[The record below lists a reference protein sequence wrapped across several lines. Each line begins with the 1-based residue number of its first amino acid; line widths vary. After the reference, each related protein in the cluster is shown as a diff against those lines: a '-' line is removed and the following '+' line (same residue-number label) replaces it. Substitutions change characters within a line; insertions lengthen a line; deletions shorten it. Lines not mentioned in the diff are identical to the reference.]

1 MFFQF
6 KSETLFRLK
15 LISDSIQVKLCQI
28 EKKKS
33 DTTEKASPIPGLL
46 SCKALGTV
54 WHYQLWSL
62 KHKSETT

>member
-6 KSETLFRLK
+6 KSETLYRLK

-28 EKKKS
+28 EKNKS

-46 SCKALGTV
+46 SCKSAV
-54 WHYQLWSL
+54 DRV
-62 KHKSETT
+62 